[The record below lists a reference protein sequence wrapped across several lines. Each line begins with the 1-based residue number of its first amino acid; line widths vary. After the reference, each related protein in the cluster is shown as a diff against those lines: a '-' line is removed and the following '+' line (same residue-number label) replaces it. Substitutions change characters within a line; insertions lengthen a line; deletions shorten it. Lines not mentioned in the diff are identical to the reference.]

1 MEKGIRPG
9 SEYILIPFFFGS
21 GDYQLFGVYHQP
33 EINAPKSHSIL
44 ICSPIAHEYL
54 RAYRILRKLA
64 EQLAK
69 NGNHV
74 FRFDWYG
81 HGDSRGSFDE
91 CRLSIWIQNLISAI
105 DELNEYSGHNSVSI
119 VGLRFGT
126 TLSLLASENIINK
139 IDHIVLWDPL
149 FKGTKWIEDLTNLH
163 SASSYLKS
171 EMENSDYIER
181 IGFPYSIDLI
191 NDIKDIDVFNFDSK
205 YESVNIFSEN
215 NTGSNQPVSSAHN
228 PASFSLSDTHI
239 FWNDPKSFDRIIMFS
254 QVIKSISDIFKE

>member
-1 MEKGIRPG
+1 M
-9 SEYILIPFFFGS
+9 IPFFFGT

-33 EINAPKSHSIL
+33 KINAPNSHSII

-64 EQLAK
+64 EQLA
-69 NGNHV
+69 NSGNHV

-81 HGDSRGSFDE
+81 HGDSKGSFNE

-105 DELNEYSGHNSVSI
+105 DELTEYSGHNSVSV
-119 VGLRFGT
+119 VGLRFGAA
-126 TLSLLASENIINK
+126 LCLLASENINK

-149 FKGTKWIEDLTNLH
+149 FQGTKWIEDLTNLH
-163 SASSYLKS
+163 SASSYLKFNT
-171 EMENSDYIER
+171 ENSNYIER

-191 NDIKDIDVFNFDSK
+191 NEIKNIDIFDFDAK
-205 YESVNIFSEN
+205 CESINIFSKN
-215 NTGSNQPVSSAHN
+215 NTCSNRHVSSAHN
-228 PASFSLSDTHI
+228 QASFSLSDTHI

-254 QVIKSISDIFKE
+254 HVIKSISDIFKE